1 MRSAE
6 SETKT
11 GETSTNGQPEAAPQF
26 QDRPATTALLR
37 AAAICKTYQM
47 PDHLG
52 RLVLDHIDFA
62 LHDGEIVAILGKSGS
77 GKSTF
82 LRILA
87 GLIPASEGA
96 VFYRGQ
102 RVSEPANGI
111 AMVFQS
117 YALFPWLTVL
127 GNVELGLEA
136 QGVSGLERRRRAVE
150 AIDLIGLD
158 GFENAYPKELSGGM
172 RQRVGFARALVVNP
186 DVLLLD
192 EPFSSLDVLTAETL
206 RGDLLDLWD
215 DRRIPTKGILLVSHN
230 IEEAVEIADRILIF
244 ASDPGR
250 IRAEIPI
257 AQPRPRDMQNPGI
270 RQIVD
275 RVYTLLTETG
285 RDGRRGA
292 RPEQIGIGYR
302 LPDAAVQQLSG
313 LIDTLTEAP
322 YHGRADL
329 PHLADEENL
338 VMDEL
343 FPLIETLQLLGFAHV
358 SDGDIE
364 LTALGRA
371 YAEADMLARKQLFAD
386 AVLKHVPLAAHIRRI
401 LDERPGHRAPAAR
414 FLRELEDHLSDEEA
428 ERVLDTVIDWGRHA
442 ELFAYDYNSEVLNL
456 ENF

>member
-1 MRSAE
+1 M
-6 SETKT
+6 TV
-11 GETSTNGQPEAAPQF
+11 P
-26 QDRPATTALLR
+26 LLR
-37 AAAICKTYQM
+37 TEAVSKTYRM

-52 RLVLDHIDFA
+52 RLVLDHLDFT
-62 LHDGEIVAILGKSGS
+62 LGDGEIVAILGKSGS

-87 GLIPASEGA
+87 GLVPPSDGA
-96 VFYRGQ
+96 VEYRGH
-102 RVSEPANGI
+102 RVSEPVRGI

-136 QGVSGLERRRRAVE
+136 LGVSSGERRRRAVD
-150 AIDLIGLD
+150 AIDVIGLD
-158 GFENAYPKELSGGM
+158 GFETAYPKELSGGM
-172 RQRVGFARALVVNP
+172 RQRVGFARALVVDP
-186 DVLLLD
+186 DILLLD

-215 DRRIPTKGILLVSHN
+215 ANRIPTKGIVMVSHN
-230 IEEAVEIADRILIF
+230 IEEAVEVADRILIF
-244 ASDPGR
+244 SSDPGR
-250 IRAEIPI
+250 IRADIPI
-257 AQPRPRDMQNPGI
+257 ALPRPRTSESAGF

-275 RVYTLLTETG
+275 QVYTLLTTMPG

-292 RPEQIGIGYR
+292 RPEPIGIGYR
-302 LPDAAVQQLSG
+302 LPDASVQQLSG
-313 LIDTLTEAP
+313 LIDSLTEAP

-329 PHLADEENL
+329 PQLADEENL

-343 FPLIETLQLLGFAHV
+343 FPLIETLQLLGLANV
-358 SDGDIE
+358 SAGDIE

-371 YAEADMLARKQLFAD
+371 YAEADMLARKQLFAE
-386 AVLKHVPLAAHIRRI
+386 AVLKHIPLAAHIRRV

-414 FLRELEDHLSDEEA
+414 FLRELEDHLSESEA
-428 ERVLDTVIDWGRHA
+428 QRVLDTVINWGRHA
-442 ELFAYDYNSEVLNL
+442 EIFSYDSDTEVLSL